1 MAAITANRDKLR
13 LELGDTDED
22 NPLFNDDE
30 IAYFLSV
37 ESDDIIKAR
46 LRAAEAAVFKLAR
59 AFDFE
64 TDGQSF
70 KRSQMSSAYATMAKQ
85 LRAQGVSTSS
95 DPSGIRT
102 VPTTVV
108 DGYSSDI
115 PNDQVSTVTSS
126 GRARWDVWGDND
138 VIP

>member
-30 IAYFLSV
+30 IAYFLAV
-37 ESDDIIKAR
+37 ESNEILPAR

-59 AFDFE
+59 AYDFA

-70 KRSQMSSAYATMAKQ
+70 SRSQMSKAYATMAKQ
-85 LRAQGVSTSS
+85 LRAQGVTTSS

-102 VPTTVV
+102 IATTVV
-108 DGYSSDI
+108 DGYSDDI
-115 PNDQVSTVTSS
+115 PNDQVTVPSTS
-126 GRARWDVWGDND
+126 GRSRWDGWHDGD
-138 VIP
+138 VTP